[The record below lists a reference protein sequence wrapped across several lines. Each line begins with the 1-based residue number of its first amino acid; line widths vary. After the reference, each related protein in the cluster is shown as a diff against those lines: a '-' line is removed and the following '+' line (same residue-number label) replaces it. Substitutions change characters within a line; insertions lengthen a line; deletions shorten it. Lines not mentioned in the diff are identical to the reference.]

1 VGGLVDSASVV
12 TLQIFAHVIGQGVAL
27 HQFGIAGIILG
38 VITEHVG
45 IVKQFDDLI
54 VGEGGEHHGSFAD
67 VISIEGQT
75 VAVWAAGATL
85 GTGTACRVHAP
96 ITVLT
101 IANNMIAIDV

>member
-1 VGGLVDSASVV
+1 VFNAGSPEAAPLIKGFPVRGLNGVGHL
-12 TLQIFAHVIGQGVAL
+12 L
-27 HQFGIAGIILG
+27 
-38 VITEHVG
+38 
-45 IVKQFDDLI
+45 
-54 VGEGGEHHGSFAD
+54 FAD

-101 IANNMIAIDV
+101 IANNMIAIDVRNCLSLMIRIEDE